1 MIMSKQKIILIFVIL
16 LLIAGNIFLGYK
28 YFTEEKQLKQIQ
40 ISSETQKFNDKI
52 LDFSK
57 LFIQKVLKAQNEV
70 DFETR
75 LKLENAVRNLGDDE
89 ILNQWEKFTGSKT
102 ETEAQD
108 NVKQLLELL
117 VNKIKVQ

>member
-1 MIMSKQKIILIFVIL
+1 MIMTRQKIILTFVIL
-16 LLIAGNIFLGYK
+16 LLVAGNVFLGYK
-28 YFTEEKQLKQIQ
+28 YFVEQKQIQ
-40 ISSETQKFNDKI
+40 QNQTSLETQKLNDKI

-75 LKLENAVRNLGDDE
+75 LKLENAVRDLADDE
-89 ILNQWEKFTGSKT
+89 ILAQWEKFTGSKT

-108 NVKQLLELL
+108 NVKLLLELL
-117 VNKIKVQ
+117 VNKIKTQ

>member
-1 MIMSKQKIILIFVIL
+1 MTRKKMILTAVIL
-16 LLIAGNIFLGYK
+16 LLAAGNVFLGYK
-28 YFTEEKQLKQIQ
+28 YFVEQKQFQQNQTSL
-40 ISSETQKFNDKI
+40 ETQKFNNKI
-52 LDFSK
+52 LDFTK

-75 LKLENAVRNLGDDE
+75 LKLENAVRDLGDDE

-108 NVKQLLELL
+108 NVKLLLELL
-117 VNKIKVQ
+117 VNKIKTQ

>member
-1 MIMSKQKIILIFVIL
+1 MSKQKIILIFVIL

-117 VNKIKVQ
+117 ARFFCSF

>member
-1 MIMSKQKIILIFVIL
+1 MIMERKKIILTFVIL
-16 LLIAGNIFLGYK
+16 LLIAGNVFLGYH
-28 YFTEEKQLKQIQ
+28 YFIGQKQFKQIQ
-40 ISSETQKFNDKI
+40 ASLETQKFNDKI

-75 LKLENAVRNLGDDE
+75 LKLENTVRDLGDDE

-108 NVKQLLELL
+108 NVKLLLELL
-117 VNKIKVQ
+117 VNKIKLQ